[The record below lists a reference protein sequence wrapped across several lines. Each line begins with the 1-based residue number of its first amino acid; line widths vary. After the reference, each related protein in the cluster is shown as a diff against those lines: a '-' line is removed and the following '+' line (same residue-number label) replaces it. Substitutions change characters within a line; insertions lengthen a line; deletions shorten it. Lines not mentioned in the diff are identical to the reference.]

1 MIEIIRTDSGNQHFR
16 QLTVELDKELAIKNG
31 EMNDFFVQFN
41 KIEQIKNVVLAM
53 DGERPVGC
61 GGMKE
66 YAHRIIEIKR
76 MYVVHDFRGKGVASC
91 ILDELEKWA
100 KELGYQKCILET
112 GKNMPE
118 AIGLYKKHE
127 YHVISNYGQY
137 ELVESSICFERNM

>member
-41 KIEQIKNVVLAM
+41 KIDEIKNAVLAIER
-53 DGERPVGC
+53 GRPVGC
-61 GGMKE
+61 GGMKV
-66 YAHRIIEIKR
+66 YADRIIEIKR
-76 MYVVHDFRGKGVASC
+76 MYVEPNGRGNGVASA
-91 ILDELEKWA
+91 ILGELEQWA
-100 KELGYQKCILET
+100 RELGYHKCILET

-118 AIGLYKKHE
+118 AIGLYQKHG

-137 ELVESSICFERNM
+137 EHVESSICFGKNM